1 MNNLVH
7 PEIGQVKKLNT
18 AMLRIN
24 TKKEST
30 TLVVEDDWLQIEDF
44 NSKLDQKF
52 IDEWFHPYLK
62 DMYADLK
69 MRSN

>member
-1 MNNLVH
+1 
-7 PEIGQVKKLNT
+7 
-18 AMLRIN
+18 MLRID
-24 TKKEST
+24 TQKET
-30 TLVVEDDWLQIEDF
+30 GGDDDWLQIEDF

-52 IDEWFHPYLK
+52 IDEWFYPYLK